1 MLLDPAVDQLQP
13 CGDQSVTELINH
25 SACYSISI
33 DGIMIGKFN
42 AKGLYGL
49 LIICV
54 SIYIYIL
61 PLLSL
66 SLPLHSDKES

>member
-54 SIYIYIL
+54 SIYIYIYITITIFITTT
-61 PLLSL
+61 S
-66 SLPLHSDKES
+66 